1 MRERQRTRSEIG
13 KIKNYKFLV
22 IFQLDL
28 NVVFKCLILNYY
40 VNSTQEQN
48 KDIISNSE
56 EIDVIALNK
65 LINKI
70 WEEENLEN
78 NKEKAIR
85 QLKSKHILN
94 PVNVNSNI
102 QVELPSHPP
111 VAPKS
116 EKNVFDKNKIS
127 DSYTL
132 HHPPEIPHLNSIG
145 KETIGNSRLAIINE
159 LKEKFKK
166 RELQSL

>member
-1 MRERQRTRSEIG
+1 M
-13 KIKNYKFLV
+13 
-22 IFQLDL
+22 
-28 NVVFKCLILNYY
+28 
-40 VNSTQEQN
+40 NSTQDQN
-48 KDIISNSE
+48 KDIVSNSE
-56 EIDVIALNK
+56 ETDIRALNK

-70 WEEENLEN
+70 WEGENLEN

-94 PVNVNSNI
+94 SVNVNSNI

-111 VAPKS
+111 VAQKS

-127 DSYTL
+127 NNNRL
-132 HHPPEIPHLNSIG
+132 HHPPEIPHSNSRG
-145 KETIGNSRLAIINE
+145 KESAGNNRLAIINE

-166 RELQSL
+166 RRLQSL

>member
-1 MRERQRTRSEIG
+1 M
-13 KIKNYKFLV
+13 
-22 IFQLDL
+22 
-28 NVVFKCLILNYY
+28 
-40 VNSTQEQN
+40 NSTQDQN

-70 WEEENLEN
+70 WEAENLEN

-94 PVNVNSNI
+94 PVSVNSNI

-116 EKNVFDKNKIS
+116 EKNVFDKSKIS
-127 DSYTL
+127 DNNTL
-132 HHPPEIPHLNSIG
+132 HHPPKIPHSNSRG
-145 KETIGNSRLAIINE
+145 KESAGNNRLAIINE

-166 RELQSL
+166 RGLQSL